1 MSLLLALLACTMD
14 GPIVCTELFAFSVSA
29 TVASTSGAALSEVA
43 GTYTVDGGAETPC
56 QDFSGGQLVC
66 GGEEAGHFVITV
78 TAAGHEPQTQE
89 VDVAADECHVISESL
104 QFVLEPSACTE
115 EELPAVWVKVVDD
128 VGNKLTA
135 AQVTWVDPATDM
147 HPAPC
152 DQLLADGWGCA
163 PEQIGEITVAASL
176 DGYAADEATVTTALA
191 ADGCHVD
198 TAEVTLVLSAMEL

>member
-1 MSLLLALLACTMD
+1 MSLFLTLLACTTEN
-14 GPIVCTELFAFSVSA
+14 PIVCTELFAFSVSA
-29 TVASTSGAALSEVA
+29 TVASASGAELSEVT

-78 TAAGHEPQTQE
+78 TAVGHEPQTQE

-104 QFVLEPSACTE
+104 EFVLEPSACTE

-128 VGNKLTA
+128 AGNKLTA
-135 AQVTWVDPATDM
+135 AEVAWFDPTIDM

-152 DQLLADGWGCA
+152 DPMLEDGWGCA
-163 PEQIGEITVAASL
+163 PEHIGEITVGATL
-176 DGYAADEATVTTALA
+176 DGYAPEDASVTTALA

-198 TAEVTLVLSAMEL
+198 TEEVTLVLSAMEL